1 MKFLLEKDDER
12 KKKKRKKEAVDIEN
26 RNRHLIQLEVPTI
39 IGPIPGSTRLVHFM
53 WELVW
58 LVFLFLSHFRLYSIV
73 NISTIDRNE
82 YVKTNEKNPATKEMA
97 TEIIKDLPSG
107 Q

>member
-1 MKFLLEKDDER
+1 
-12 KKKKRKKEAVDIEN
+12 
-26 RNRHLIQLEVPTI
+26 
-39 IGPIPGSTRLVHFM
+39 M

-73 NISTIDRNE
+73 NTSTIGRNE
-82 YVKTNEKNPATKEMA
+82 YVKTNEKKKNPATKEMA

>member
-1 MKFLLEKDDER
+1 
-12 KKKKRKKEAVDIEN
+12 
-26 RNRHLIQLEVPTI
+26 
-39 IGPIPGSTRLVHFM
+39 M

-73 NISTIDRNE
+73 NISTIGRNE